1 MCICDNNIIAVRDR
15 EDKMANG
22 VDIDLI
28 LRDTILIALLADGSN
43 DGIDCRLGRDTRKS
57 GESKLAHYSEVK
69 N

>member
-1 MCICDNNIIAVRDR
+1 
-15 EDKMANG
+15 MANG